1 MERQGQIP
9 QIKRTSSLFAT
20 LDVAWSSENEPDD
33 HILSPDELAVD
44 LIGSDALKEEPPETP
59 EPRIL
64 SLLRCDRRIL
74 SQFLALK

>member
-33 HILSPDELAVD
+33 HILVRVYLLAPLLVS
-44 LIGSDALKEEPPETP
+44 LCHGSALVYGVKLNGSVRADMRLLVTLNFET
-59 EPRIL
+59 
-64 SLLRCDRRIL
+64 
-74 SQFLALK
+74 